1 MKRDWILILVLLAG
15 CGAAGYAFYADAT
28 AGATWDSTKEI
39 ERTGAVPVVQDWEGM
54 PEGERPI
61 AYPYWDKK
69 EPIEAYAKRAG
80 LPPEIA
86 FDLGAGV
93 ALEMVL
99 IPAGKA
105 ELGTPEPDRPAAVWR
120 GSLAFL
126 CGVVAFA
133 LTILGSVLHARRN
146 HTRVQFS
153 LRWLLLMAS
162 AASMALIGAL
172 HWRELAQ
179 RHEVYVTQLQ
189 LWRKAAAQ
197 ATEFKTPFY
206 MAKYETTNAQYER
219 IFAVQ
224 PQPPL
229 LARQPG
235 SASPQEPVARIGL
248 DDASAIGDC
257 ISSFLKKPQRQPWG
271 SLIRLPA
278 KSEWE
283 YACRAGRNTIYHAG
297 DRTEDLDA
305 VAWWSGN
312 SGGHVHPVGQKAPNA
327 FGIYDMHGNVDE
339 WCYWDFGYGSSL
351 EYYQACYRGGS
362 FYGNEVTCA
371 ASFEV
376 GMDGNFTNPGLGFR
390 LMMTG
395 PISEDQRA
403 AFLEWLDEL
412 KKKDAAGP
420 SAPDAASAAL

>member
-39 ERTGAVPVVQDWEGM
+39 ERTGADPVVQDWEGM

-146 HTRVQFS
+146 NTRVQFS

-179 RHEVYVTQLQ
+179 RQEVYLTQLQ
-189 LWRKAAAQ
+189 LWRAAA
-197 ATEFKTPFY
+197 ARTEDFDVPFY
-206 MAKYETTNAQYER
+206 MSKYETTNAQFKQYLDQLPGFRPTPPTGPGYGER
-219 IFAVQ
+219 PFVLASQ
-224 PQPPL
+224 SDALEFCMYLNAGL
-229 LARQPG
+229 LGPKEEAIKVWFSLP
-235 SASPQEPVARIGL
+235 I
-248 DDASAIGDC
+248 DA
-257 ISSFLKKPQRQPWG
+257 Q
-271 SLIRLPA
+271 
-278 KSEWE
+278 WE
-283 YACRAGRNTIYHAG
+283 YACRAGRNTIYYSG

-312 SGGHVHPVGQKAPNA
+312 SGGSTHPVGQKAPNA
-327 FGIYDMHGNVDE
+327 FGLYDMHGNVKE
-339 WCYWDFGYGSSL
+339 SCIVISTLNISY
-351 EYYQACYRGGS
+351 CRGGS
-362 FYGNEVTCA
+362 YEGDPLSCA
-371 ASFEV
+371 SSHASFRTAAKLEPA
-376 GMDGNFTNPGLGFR
+376 TGFR
-390 LMMTG
+390 CLLYG
-395 PISEDQRA
+395 PRTEEQRA

-412 KKKDAAGP
+412 KKKDAAL
-420 SAPDAASAAL
+420 SAPDFAPAAP